1 MKEHPTPMFPVI
13 VVGPFT
19 KWGIDFTTYHWTS
32 TRGNRYIIVAVEYFT
47 KWVEAMPTLKN
58 DGETTSLFIFNQIIA
73 RLGIPKE
80 IIIDHGSRFENKM
93 MSELT
98 SNLGLRQDH
107 SSPYYPQV
115 NGQVEA
121 VNKSLKTILQ
131 RTINYAK
138 SNYHLMLY
146 SVLWDYRTY
155 LKTATSFSPFHLI
168 YGLEAVFSIEFQISS
183 LKLAVELLPDT
194 SPLEEHLLYL
204 EQFDEK
210 RRDAALANKAH
221 KQRVKCQY
229 DRSVRPRTFSEGD
242 LFLVYDQD
250 KDPLGED
257 KFKPMGFGPF
267 IVKEVLK
274 KDAYHLV
281 EFEGNSLVEP
291 RNGLYLN
298 KYYS

>member
-1 MKEHPTPMFPVI
+1 M
-13 VVGPFT
+13 
-19 KWGIDFTTYHWTS
+19 
-32 TRGNRYIIVAVEYFT
+32 
-47 KWVEAMPTLKN
+47 
-58 DGETTSLFIFNQIIA
+58 
-73 RLGIPKE
+73 
-80 IIIDHGSRFENKM
+80 
-93 MSELT
+93 
-98 SNLGLRQDH
+98 
-107 SSPYYPQV
+107 

-155 LKTATSFSPFHLI
+155 LKTATSFSPSHLI

-221 KQRVKCQY
+221 KK
-229 DRSVRPRTFSEGD
+229 
-242 LFLVYDQD
+242 
-250 KDPLGED
+250 
-257 KFKPMGFGPF
+257 
-267 IVKEVLK
+267 
-274 KDAYHLV
+274 
-281 EFEGNSLVEP
+281 
-291 RNGLYLN
+291 
-298 KYYS
+298 